1 MSTTTNTSN
10 QSHAIDP
17 ATTSNLPPKVQAT
30 LPESVE
36 DALPNN
42 IHDTGNPDK
51 YSHDKGHSIVP
62 ERVAQSLQTKVE
74 EVVPDA
80 IHDTSGKKSGQ
91 AAREQA
97 GRVGE
102 DGRVHLGT

>member
-42 IHDTGNPDK
+42 IHDTGLPPPPLLLSFPSFIAK
-51 YSHDKGHSIVP
+51 ASTQ
-62 ERVAQSLQTKVE
+62 ATQTNTPTTKATV
-74 EVVPDA
+74 
-80 IHDTSGKKSGQ
+80 
-91 AAREQA
+91 
-97 GRVGE
+97 
-102 DGRVHLGT
+102 

>member
-1 MSTTTNTSN
+1 MSTSNTATK

-17 ATTSNLPPKVQAT
+17 ATTSNLPPKVQAN
-30 LPESVE
+30 LPESIE
-36 DALPNN
+36 DALPNK

-62 ERVAQSLQTKVE
+62 ERVAQSLPTKVE
-74 EVVPDA
+74 EMVPDA

-102 DGRVHLGT
+102 DGRKHS